1 MGWTGDSGRWGF
13 ERGGADPWQPR
24 RAGPGDL
31 PRLVE
36 VLAQAFD
43 DDPLACYL
51 FPPAGVR
58 RRGLR
63 RFFRL
68 QLRRLLAGMGEVW
81 TTEDCVGAALWVPPT
96 AERPASLRDLWQLAP
111 VLLDLVAG
119 GRPTVALRLLAD
131 VERARPTEPHWY
143 LATLGTAPP
152 MQGRGVGSAL
162 LSAVL
167 HRLDAQGLPAYLESS
182 KERNVPFYARHGFE
196 IVGEAR
202 AKDDPLTLWLM
213 WRPAGASGLG
223 P

>member
-1 MGWTGDSGRWGF
+1 MAGDA
-13 ERGGADPWQPR
+13 RGYEGVGARGPRPR
-24 RAGPGDL
+24 RAVPAEL

-36 VLAQAFD
+36 VLAEAFD

-68 QLRRLLAGMGEVW
+68 QLRRLLAGAGEVW
-81 TTEDCVGAALWVPPT
+81 TTEDLLGAALWVPPV
-96 AERPASLRDLWQLAP
+96 AERPASLRDLWALAP
-111 VLLDLVAG
+111 VLVDLLAG

-143 LATLGTAPP
+143 LATLGTAPRA
-152 MQGRGVGSAL
+152 QGRGIGSTL
-162 LSAVL
+162 LQAVL
-167 HRLDAQGLPAYLESS
+167 ARLDAEGLPAYLESS

-213 WRPAGASGLG
+213 WRSPRPGPLG
-223 P
+223 